1 VPLTLKGFGT
11 DNPPHPPLALRAR
24 PSRSRQPPTLAAGR
38 FTLTLPLP
46 PTLAGLRWTGGS
58 LTHVGQACQH
68 CAETVKQSQQS
79 QDLRLWGEVEDQYA
93 FQRCRGLARL
103 AARTAEQV
111 TQGPGRRMHCL

>member
-1 VPLTLKGFGT
+1 MSAPG
-11 DNPPHPPLALRAR
+11 
-24 PSRSRQPPTLAAGR
+24 AAGR
-38 FTLTLPLP
+38 GSLTLPLP

-58 LTHVGQACQH
+58 VAHVGQARKYGAQ
-68 CAETVKQSQQS
+68 AIEQSQQS

-93 FQRCRGLARL
+93 FQRCRGFARL